1 MILDDKKNKGV
12 NGFALLAFA
21 IFIIVM
27 FWVTGNL
34 ERKDNELS
42 RKQFEKLVVSED
54 AKKITVV
61 QNKNVPTGRVDIE
74 LRGEAG
80 ERGETMYLYVSDV
93 NEIQKYLDKRDVDYD
108 MPDVPQDDLK
118 LMESYMEQYCV
129 F

>member
-54 AKKITVV
+54 AKKLRSFRTRTCRQEGLIL
-61 QNKNVPTGRVDIE
+61 NSEAKPAKEGRRCIC
-74 LRGEAG
+74 
-80 ERGETMYLYVSDV
+80 MYRTSMKSRSIWISV
-93 NEIQKYLDKRDVDYD
+93 
-108 MPDVPQDDLK
+108 M
-118 LMESYMEQYCV
+118 
-129 F
+129 